1 MYLLIA
7 VSELRSRLERE
18 APERLQLKMW
28 LYPYLT
34 ILTIVLFVAVIASM
48 GIIADTRI
56 QLALSLLSAGLVLLA
71 YFVFRRNRSGGGRGA
86 NRERPREIGGALKER
101 DWGQVRRVEPALL
114 CSRITET
121 DLLGGAWGYWTKP

>member
-18 APERLQLKMW
+18 APERLQLKLW

-34 ILTIVLFVAVIASM
+34 ILTIVLFVALIASM

-56 QLALSLLSAGLVLLA
+56 QLALSLLSVRLVLLA
-71 YFVFRRNRSGGGRGA
+71 YFVFRHGRSGGGRGA
-86 NRERPREIGGALKER
+86 NRGRLRGIGGALKER
-101 DWGQVRRVEPALL
+101 DLGQVRRVEPALL

>member
-1 MYLLIA
+1 
-7 VSELRSRLERE
+7 
-18 APERLQLKMW
+18 MW

-71 YFVFRRNRSGGGRGA
+71 YFVFRRSRSGGDAARTA
-86 NRERPREIGGALKER
+86 NARAGSEER
-101 DWGQVRRVEPALL
+101 
-114 CSRITET
+114 
-121 DLLGGAWGYWTKP
+121 

>member
-1 MYLLIA
+1 MYLLLA
-7 VSELRSRLERE
+7 DSELRRRLERK

-71 YFVFRRNRSGGGRGA
+71 YFVFRRSRSGGGRGA
-86 NRERPREIGGALKER
+86 NRERPRGIGGALKER
-101 DWGQVRRVEPALL
+101 DLGAGSSRRARPLMQ
-114 CSRITET
+114 
-121 DLLGGAWGYWTKP
+121 